1 MARFHQVGGFGP
13 PYPRCCDRN
22 GSLPR
27 SFLLLLPSSDS
38 FIPIHS
44 VSMDGSDHRVQDH
57 TMISSRG
64 GDSESKSVQNGGDSM
79 KRSKNTNRSRNL
91 MSAAILFA
99 AIFTV
104 LALPAFAQQEVDPT
118 WYDPSPAQVTSAHQS
133 QAVAA
138 DLSAQ
143 RFIATR
149 GTQQTVVSASS
160 AAASEKSS
168 AKHAP
173 LNQRRRNVALKTVA
187 TPTATRA
194 DEKSAAATV
203 PSL

>member
-1 MARFHQVGGFGP
+1 
-13 PYPRCCDRN
+13 
-22 GSLPR
+22 
-27 SFLLLLPSSDS
+27 
-38 FIPIHS
+38 
-44 VSMDGSDHRVQDH
+44 MDGSDHRVQDH